1 MYCVQYITTTS
12 TAQIFVCIDFHGFSE
27 NDTFIDCTLICS
39 LPLYKYNVLLNI
51 GLQWIDN
58 MINQLYNKFQENWCS
73 RNIVKIIFLILWW
86 KFKLLIIWCYTI
98 FFGYITHVTIQ
109 SGFHLLAEKSET
121 LDFLKCLNHFFA

>member
-51 GLQWIDN
+51 ALQWI
-58 MINQLYNKFQENWCS
+58 I
-73 RNIVKIIFLILWW
+73 
-86 KFKLLIIWCYTI
+86 IIWLINFTTNSKKTGVQGILSKLY
-98 FFGYITHVTIQ
+98 FWSYDEN
-109 SGFHLLAEKSET
+109 S
-121 LDFLKCLNHFFA
+121 NY